1 MQSHAR
7 AGSPMD
13 VVLAGRGDSK
23 ERERG
28 SRDGVVEISDW
39 SDSLCLRVGVRPV
52 LALLTRAEKASRN

>member
-13 VVLAGRGDSK
+13 VVLAARDSE

-28 SRDGVVEISDW
+28 SRDGMVEVSDW

-52 LALLTRAEKASRN
+52 LALRTRAEKASRN